1 MKPQNMKQAL
11 ERLEEI
17 KENEK
22 KSTVI
27 KTLLE
32 RRSNESKRE
41 VIVRIYNAQGDNNY
55 DNNGKYCVI
64 DHDLLHD
71 AVRKTAERL
80 AAEEA
85 KLKPVIYMA
94 EAALRGVFS
103 DQ

>member
-11 ERLEEI
+11 ERIEEI

-27 KTLLE
+27 MTLLE
-32 RRSNESKRE
+32 RRIKESKRE
-41 VIVRIYNAQGDNNY
+41 VIVKIYNAQGDNYY

-64 DHDLLHD
+64 DHELLHD

-80 AAEEA
+80 AAEES
-85 KLKPVIYMA
+85 KLKPVIDMA
-94 EAALRGVFS
+94 EAALKGVFS
-103 DQ
+103 GH

>member
-17 KENEK
+17 KDNEK
-22 KSTVI
+22 NSTVI
-27 KTLLE
+27 KTMLE
-32 RRSNESKRE
+32 RRSDKSKRE
-41 VIVRIYNAQGDNNY
+41 VVVKIYNAQGDNLY
-55 DNNGKYCVI
+55 DDHGKYCVI
-64 DHDLLHD
+64 DHDLLHE

-85 KLKPVIYMA
+85 KLKPVIDMA
-94 EAALRGVFS
+94 EAALIGVFS

>member
-32 RRSNESKRE
+32 SRSNESKRE
-41 VIVRIYNAQGDNNY
+41 VVVQIYNAKGDNYY

-64 DHDLLHD
+64 DHDLLYD
-71 AVRKTAERL
+71 AVRKTAELL

-85 KLKPVIYMA
+85 KLKPVIEMA